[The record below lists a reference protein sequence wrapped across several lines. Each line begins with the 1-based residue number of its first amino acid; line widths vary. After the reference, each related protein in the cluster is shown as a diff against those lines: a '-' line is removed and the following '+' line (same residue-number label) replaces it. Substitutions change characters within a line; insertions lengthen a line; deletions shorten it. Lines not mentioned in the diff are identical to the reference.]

1 MKIDKIEK
9 VAIVGLGMMG
19 TSLAADL
26 KSNFKGSIIGYS
38 RNEKLVK
45 MLLKKRLLMMLQSI

>member
-19 TSLAADL
+19 ASLAAAL
-26 KSNFKGSIIGYS
+26 KN
-38 RNEKLVK
+38 KLIDGIV
-45 MLLKKRLLMMLQSI
+45 R